1 MFTSTIAV
9 ILISILTITLVFKQL
24 LLQILNTQPIKFKL
38 ILLASDVSLLLS
50 GIYFYLIVTIRI
62 FYAPFFL
69 LISGFVYYTFGALSL
84 LYILMKFDNY
94 KSTKTFK
101 FLIASSVIMLI
112 SNILYN
118 SQDYILRLDL
128 VYLGSTYYKTTI
140 LHLTQIMFNIIFSF
154 IGLNLIR
161 KLQINIRASESN
173 ADDNTFT
180 WLKIHFIYLI
190 GVCCVFTIINILKA
204 NMDTFPDS
212 FHRIN
217 FSLLLMVILAV
228 ATTYGCIRQAPVKA
242 GDIDLSEE
250 QDLINDI
257 SASELVFYQNIVT
270 QLRSQ
275 IEKSKL
281 YLDPDLRLSSLANKV
296 NLPGYQISKSINVIL
311 DKNFNEY
318 INDFRIDDAKTKLI
332 SQEFKNITI
341 LAVALESG
349 FNSKS
354 SFNLQFKK
362 RTSLTPVQ
370 FRSQNSLN

>member
-38 ILLASDVSLLLS
+38 ILLASDLSLLLT

-62 FYAPFFL
+62 FYAPSFL
-69 LISGFVYYTFGALSL
+69 LISGFVYYAFGALSL
-84 LYILMKFDNY
+84 LYILMQFEDFK
-94 KSTKTFK
+94 KVKTFK
-101 FLIASSVIMLI
+101 FLIVSTIIMTI

-118 SQDYILRLDL
+118 SPNYILRLDL

-140 LHLTQIMFNIIFSF
+140 LHLTQTMFNIIFSL
-154 IGLNLIR
+154 IGLNLIGR
-161 KLQINIRASESN
+161 LQVNE
-173 ADDNTFT
+173 NTFT

-190 GVCCVFTIINILKA
+190 VVSCLFTTISMIKDHI
-204 NMDTFPDS
+204 DS
-212 FHRIN
+212 FPNSFHQIN
-217 FSLLLMVILAV
+217 FSLFLILILAV
-228 ATTYGCIRQAPVKA
+228 ATTYGCIKQAPVKA
-242 GDIDLSEE
+242 VELNLDDSPNIVS
-250 QDLINDI
+250 DI

-296 NLPGYQISKSINVIL
+296 DLPSYQISKSINIIL

-341 LAVALESG
+341 LAIALESG

-362 RTSLTPVQ
+362 RTSLTPAQ